1 MCVCDFFF
9 FSFSVVYGCS
19 QARGQATATLEAM
32 PSSYAVS
39 HKKSPFLNQELFR
52 YFKPVVSKVGHLH
65 QSLVCGSQ

>member
-1 MCVCDFFF
+1 MPHFELFASIHLLCGCVCGWVCVCVCDFFF

-39 HKKSPFLNQELFR
+39 HKKSPFLNQ
-52 YFKPVVSKVGHLH
+52 
-65 QSLVCGSQ
+65 